1 MFFRKYFFLVSTC
14 GIVARKSYSDPGEY
28 FGENFDPN
36 KNCEEEKLINKLRK
50 EKHNESP
57 IRCSTVAGVGSD
69 MDNWRK
75 CKKNL
80 VLKLR
85 DMCSWATI
93 LEVRRTLLLAAN

>member
-1 MFFRKYFFLVSTC
+1 MVS
-14 GIVARKSYSDPGEY
+14 IYRIMARKSSGDVDNY

-36 KNCEEEKLINKLRK
+36 KNCEEEKLIDKLRK

-93 LEVRRTLLLAAN
+93 LEVRRTLLLAV

>member
-1 MFFRKYFFLVSTC
+1 MVS
-14 GIVARKSYSDPGEY
+14 IYRIMARKSSGDVDNY

-36 KNCEEEKLINKLRK
+36 KNCEEEKLIDKLRK

-57 IRCSTVAGVGSD
+57 IRCSRVAGVGSD

-93 LEVRRTLLLAAN
+93 LEVGRT

>member
-1 MFFRKYFFLVSTC
+1 MVSIY
-14 GIVARKSYSDPGEY
+14 GIMARKSSGDVDNY

-36 KNCEEEKLINKLRK
+36 KNCEEEKLIDKLWK

-57 IRCSTVAGVGSD
+57 IRCSRVAGVGSD

-93 LEVRRTLLLAAN
+93 LEVRRTLLLAV

>member
-1 MFFRKYFFLVSTC
+1 MVS
-14 GIVARKSYSDPGEY
+14 IYVIMARKSSGDVDNY

-93 LEVRRTLLLAAN
+93 LEVRRTLLLAVN